1 MQSHLEPI
9 IPDRGTNFVENS
21 KQKMKLYPLV
31 FIIVSIEAKA
41 RTKFCDVVSSDPTK
55 HCFVKEILTSIAHSP
70 NQLSVDKTTNT
81 LYFSFDFG
89 QGEYVPAILN
99 METKN
104 LSVLKGVKDAF
115 AIANDNT
122 TGEMFFGG
130 SHGIYKYSA
139 ATKTLQ
145 RLNINNLDIW
155 WLFIKKNIYFIKF
168 PSLSAYYY
176 ENRTIRAVPSLK
188 GDIVHQF
195 VLDRED
201 NIFFINGSGL
211 FGIKHDDSSPVLL
224 RDHPRFLG
232 IATDNY
238 GVVHVCSEDGIFVV
252 TKMVQKVKKVINV
265 QGVLGMTFDGSNNII
280 YSDSHEIIRLLPLSK
295 DNYNENDHGQ

>member
-1 MQSHLEPI
+1 M
-9 IPDRGTNFVENS
+9 R
-21 KQKMKLYPLV
+21 LYSFV
-31 FIIVSIEAKA
+31 FIIVSINAK
-41 RTKFCDVVSSDPTK
+41 TKSKYCDVVSTDPSK
-55 HCFVKEILTSIAHSP
+55 HCYVKETLTTIAHSP

-99 METKN
+99 IETKS

-115 AIANDNT
+115 AISNDPA
-122 TGEMFFGG
+122 TGEMYFGG

-139 ATKTLQ
+139 ANKSLQ

-168 PSLSAYYY
+168 PSLSAFYY
-176 ENRTIRAVPSLK
+176 ENKTVRAVQELR

-195 VLDRED
+195 VLDKED
-201 NIFFINGSGL
+201 NIFFINGTGL
-211 FGIKHDDSSPVLL
+211 FGIKRDHYQPVLL

-232 IATDNY
+232 IATDNN
-238 GVVHVCSEDGIFVV
+238 GFVHVCSEDGIFVV

-265 QGVLGMTFDGSNNII
+265 QGVLGLTFDKSNNII
-280 YSDSHEIIRLLPLSK
+280 YSDSHEIVRLVPMARETYYDQIR
-295 DNYNENDHGQ
+295 NQ

>member
-1 MQSHLEPI
+1 M
-9 IPDRGTNFVENS
+9 R
-21 KQKMKLYPLV
+21 LYSFV
-31 FIIVSIEAKA
+31 FIIVCIEAKS
-41 RTKFCDVVSSDPTK
+41 RSKYCDISSTDPTK
-55 HCFVKEILTSIAHSP
+55 HCYVKETLTSIAHSP
-70 NQLSVDKTTNT
+70 NQLAVDKSTNT

-99 METKN
+99 IDTKN

-115 AIANDNT
+115 AISNDPS
-122 TGEMFFGG
+122 TGEMYFGG
-130 SHGIYKYSA
+130 SHGIYRYSSVN
-139 ATKTLQ
+139 KSLQ

-155 WLFIKKNIYFIKF
+155 WLYIKKNIIYFIKF

-176 ENRTIRAVPSLK
+176 ENRTIKAVPELR

-195 VLDRED
+195 VLDKED
-201 NIFFINGSGL
+201 NIFFINGTGL
-211 FGIKHDDSSPVLL
+211 FGIKHDHYKPVLL

-232 IATDNY
+232 IATDNN

-265 QGVLGMTFDGSNNII
+265 QGVLGIAFDKNNNII
-280 YSDSHEIIRLLPLSK
+280 YSDSHEIVRLLPMARE
-295 DNYNENDHGQ
+295 NYYDHLRGQ

>member
-1 MQSHLEPI
+1 M
-9 IPDRGTNFVENS
+9 R
-21 KQKMKLYPLV
+21 LYSFV
-31 FIIVSIEAKA
+31 FIIVSINAK
-41 RTKFCDVVSSDPTK
+41 TKSKYCDVVSTDPSK
-55 HCFVKEILTSIAHSP
+55 HCYVKETLTTIAHSP

-99 METKN
+99 IETKS

-115 AIANDNT
+115 AISNDPA
-122 TGEMFFGG
+122 TGEMYFGG

-139 ATKTLQ
+139 ANKSLQ

-168 PSLSAYYY
+168 PSLSAFYY
-176 ENRTIRAVPSLK
+176 ENKTVRAVQELR

-195 VLDRED
+195 VLDKED
-201 NIFFINGSGL
+201 NIFFINGTGL
-211 FGIKHDDSSPVLL
+211 FGIKRDHYRPVLL

-232 IATDNY
+232 IATDNN
-238 GVVHVCSEDGIFVV
+238 GIVHVCSEDGIFVV

-265 QGVLGMTFDGSNNII
+265 QGVLGLTFDKSNNII
-280 YSDSHEIIRLLPLSK
+280 YSDSHEIVRLVPMARETYYDQIRNL
-295 DNYNENDHGQ
+295 

>member
-1 MQSHLEPI
+1 M
-9 IPDRGTNFVENS
+9 R
-21 KQKMKLYPLV
+21 LYSFV
-31 FIIVSIEAKA
+31 FIIVSINAK
-41 RTKFCDVVSSDPTK
+41 TKSKYCDVVSTDPSK
-55 HCFVKEILTSIAHSP
+55 HCYVKETLTTIAHSP

-99 METKN
+99 IETKS

-115 AIANDNT
+115 AISNDPA
-122 TGEMFFGG
+122 TGEMYFGG

-139 ATKTLQ
+139 TNKSLQ

-168 PSLSAYYY
+168 PSLSAFYY
-176 ENRTIRAVPSLK
+176 ENKTVRAVQELR

-195 VLDRED
+195 VLDKED
-201 NIFFINGSGL
+201 NIFFINGTGL
-211 FGIKHDDSSPVLL
+211 FGIKRDHYRPVLL

-232 IATDNY
+232 IATDNN
-238 GVVHVCSEDGIFVV
+238 GIVHVCSEDGIFVV

-265 QGVLGMTFDGSNNII
+265 
-280 YSDSHEIIRLLPLSK
+280 
-295 DNYNENDHGQ
+295 

>member
-1 MQSHLEPI
+1 MRLFS
-9 IPDRGTNFVENS
+9 F
-21 KQKMKLYPLV
+21 V
-31 FIIVSIEAKA
+31 FIIVSINAKS
-41 RTKFCDVVSSDPTK
+41 KSKYCDVVSSDPSK
-55 HCFVKEILTSIAHSP
+55 NCYVKETLTTIAHSP

-99 METKN
+99 IESKS

-115 AIANDNT
+115 AISNDPA
-122 TGEMFFGG
+122 TGDMYFGG

-139 ATKTLQ
+139 AHKSLQ

-168 PSLSAYYY
+168 PSLSAFYY
-176 ENRTIRAVPSLK
+176 ENKTVRAVQELR

-195 VLDRED
+195 VLDKED
-201 NIFFINGSGL
+201 NIFFINGTGL
-211 FGIKHDDSSPVLL
+211 FGIRRDHYRPVLL

-232 IATDNY
+232 IATDNNGY
-238 GVVHVCSEDGIFVV
+238 VHVCSEDGIFVV
-252 TKMVQKVKKVINV
+252 TKIVQKVKKVINV
-265 QGVLGMTFDGSNNII
+265 QGVLGLTFDKSNYII
-280 YSDSHEIIRLLPLSK
+280 YSDSHEIVRLIPLARETYYDQIR
-295 DNYNENDHGQ
+295 GQ